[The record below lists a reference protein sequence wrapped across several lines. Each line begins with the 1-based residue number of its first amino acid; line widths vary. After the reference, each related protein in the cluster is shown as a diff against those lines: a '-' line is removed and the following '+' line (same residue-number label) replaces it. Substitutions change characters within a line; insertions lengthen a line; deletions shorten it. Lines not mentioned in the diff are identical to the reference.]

1 MEIDITS
8 PNGNIYAIL
17 GIFEKLK
24 KELEKTGTDVSK
36 YDELLNNYKDMTY
49 NEILDEI
56 EKITNGSTS
65 FIGRD

>member
-1 MEIDITS
+1 MAGGIKMEIDITS

-56 EKITNGSTS
+56 
-65 FIGRD
+65 